1 MNSLSNPPQDCL
13 IPYSASFITARVR
26 NEELIVFTYRPILDN
41 VVGILFVFDGL
52 NRDALGMRNKAIPL
66 AERAGLIIFAPLM
79 DRKRFPKWRYNSAG
93 VVRHGQVQCREYWTG
108 PLLQMLFE
116 WARDMVDQPTVP
128 IFLFGH
134 SAGGQM
140 LSRIC
145 AYSPFSGIERIVIAN
160 PSSHVAPLLEEPAPF
175 GFQNI
180 FSPLEVLERLQDYLG
195 LPITIYLGQADTGDR
210 YLDQSDAAE
219 RQGTNRL
226 ERGRSVYEAALELA
240 RGYAWAFHWHLV
252 EVPETGHSARGM
264 LNALQC
270 SVALGL
276 NLEDASNP

>member
-1 MNSLSNPPQDCL
+1 M
-13 IPYSASFITARVR
+13 PYSAGYLTARIR

-41 VVGILFVFDGL
+41 VFGILFVFDGL
-52 NRDALGMRNKAIPL
+52 NRDASGMRDKAIPL
-66 AERAGLIIFAPLM
+66 AERAGLLIFAPLM

-93 VVRHGQVQCREYWTG
+93 VVRHGQEQSREFWTG
-108 PLLQMLFE
+108 PQLQMLFE
-116 WARDMVDQPTVP
+116 WARDMVDQPSAP

-145 AYSPFSGIERIVIAN
+145 AYSPLSGIERIVIAN
-160 PSSHVAPLLEEPAPF
+160 PSSHVAPLHEEPAPF

-180 FSPLEVLERLQDYLG
+180 FSPPEVLRRLQVYLG
-195 LPITIYLGQADTGDR
+195 LPITIYLGQEDTGDR
-210 YLDQSDAAE
+210 HLDKSDAAM

-226 ERGRSVYEAALELA
+226 ERGRSVYEAALEVA
-240 RGYAWAFHWHLV
+240 REHAWAFHWHLV

-270 SVALGL
+270 SDALGL
-276 NLEDASNP
+276 NLEDASKPGLIKPL